1 MITDRIGQHKRL
13 LQVNHKYI
21 NMYDI
26 LGFFKI
32 KTQEIL
38 KIFAS
43 GEWKKKK
50 HFSAQLRWCLQSNYL
65 GKTRSGLLAVKSE
78 QLIANQ
84 ICEFCCF
91 YDLFS
96 DGNKTSISCRPIQS
110 VIIRMKQNRF
120 VHH

>member
-38 KIFAS
+38 KIFPS
-43 GEWKKKK
+43 GEWKKKNI
-50 HFSAQLRWCLQSNYL
+50 LVRNC
-65 GKTRSGLLAVKSE
+65 
-78 QLIANQ
+78 
-84 ICEFCCF
+84 
-91 YDLFS
+91 
-96 DGNKTSISCRPIQS
+96 DGACSPI
-110 VIIRMKQNRF
+110 V
-120 VHH
+120 